1 MRAGLLPNRGVEE
14 PLAANESRS
23 RAETTPGTDEHVNE
37 TCVRNADTTLGVT
50 ESLAATAALRS
61 RTAGSTLELLS
72 PAKACSLTA
81 ELHLCNTFGCILAN
95 NHPGL
100 HLCPE
105 PGKRGRD
112 IAPSLPA
119 PKRRPPEPCS
129 TPTDG
134 SSEEERHRL
143 SGVPPPEH
151 RLSGESSSDSEY
163 DLIPLSQRLAFRRGE
178 QLASAVATKGVSV
191 HERGAGWQPHGGG
204 VEAPAAEAAA
214 GAELAWLQAG
224 RNLLDFGG
232 KVWEA
237 VGETGEAATEAT
249 EAADMQTEASAG
261 AGASSAVQAD
271 AAADGASAG
280 ASSSSSAVPIDA
292 AADGAAGSAA
302 FADADASSARPA
314 WRHEPVC
321 CTCGRDDGDESL
333 LLCDGLKCSVA
344 QHTFCC
350 SPPLASVPSGK
361 WLCDACQLKRMP
373 SFREQLAQ
381 ALEASRAEEPEL
393 ALEDYGRRV
402 PLDQR
407 PPKPPRDPPAW
418 SQDADGVRTLRLAQQ
433 APRLDFVRAVQRGTI
448 VDGYGN
454 RVAGTVYDEATD
466 QPIESSALNAHP
478 DPRAVSSDGCKAARV
493 LTEENVEE
501 DLEAPFISPPA
512 AGEEAAWKVFAAGGA
527 LMCKICFLPAH
538 DGAVKAAADQAV
550 LGVADAL
557 EKGSFQ
563 PDQKTGG
570 GYVVAGNGCMQSS
583 VNVTRRL
590 RRTRAD
596 GTEGASVVVPY
607 TRLDT
612 FRPGVRDAVQGAA
625 PLMGR
630 VAEHI
635 GKVFPETTRE
645 MASAARFHPVVK
657 DLFMRPSPA
666 SQRERD
672 V

>member
-1 MRAGLLPNRGVEE
+1 
-14 PLAANESRS
+14 
-23 RAETTPGTDEHVNE
+23 
-37 TCVRNADTTLGVT
+37 
-50 ESLAATAALRS
+50 
-61 RTAGSTLELLS
+61 
-72 PAKACSLTA
+72 
-81 ELHLCNTFGCILAN
+81 
-95 NHPGL
+95 
-100 HLCPE
+100 
-105 PGKRGRD
+105 
-112 IAPSLPA
+112 
-119 PKRRPPEPCS
+119 
-129 TPTDG
+129 
-134 SSEEERHRL
+134 
-143 SGVPPPEH
+143 
-151 RLSGESSSDSEY
+151 
-163 DLIPLSQRLAFRRGE
+163 
-178 QLASAVATKGVSV
+178 
-191 HERGAGWQPHGGG
+191 
-204 VEAPAAEAAA
+204 
-214 GAELAWLQAG
+214 
-224 RNLLDFGG
+224 
-232 KVWEA
+232 
-237 VGETGEAATEAT
+237 
-249 EAADMQTEASAG
+249 
-261 AGASSAVQAD
+261 
-271 AAADGASAG
+271 
-280 ASSSSSAVPIDA
+280 
-292 AADGAAGSAA
+292 
-302 FADADASSARPA
+302 
-314 WRHEPVC
+314 
-321 CTCGRDDGDESL
+321 
-333 LLCDGLKCSVA
+333 
-344 QHTFCC
+344 
-350 SPPLASVPSGK
+350 
-361 WLCDACQLKRMP
+361 MP

-407 PPKPPRDPPAW
+407 PPKPPRDPPTW

-607 TRLDT
+607 IRLDT

-645 MASAARFHPVVK
+645 MASAARFHPAVK
-657 DLFMRPSPA
+657 DLFMYPSHEEQRRGLEGGDGDDA
-666 SQRERD
+666 SDSLAAHQLALRLGGRLRRMAGGRFNPRLQLCALHLDFDDAHRLHGCPLIYALHLEAST
-672 V
+672 